1 MVTKEIWWAALI
13 KLQRGLKHYFRRKKL
28 IRKMKLIL
36 KDNNTKLK
44 EKVKSWWEGRKL
56 WSIKDKS
63 YLTTIKK

>member
-1 MVTKEIWWAALI
+1 MKE
-13 KLQRGLKHYFRRKKL
+13 
-28 IRKMKLIL
+28 IL
-36 KDNNTKLK
+36 KDKNNKLK